1 MTEAVSI
8 GGRQVAGFALGAP
21 AWQYAAVGGG
31 VGTGL
36 LMVSRGTLAVSVGE
50 VLGAIGA
57 GALVGLGVWWVVEK
71 S

>member
-1 MTEAVSI
+1 MTESVSI
-8 GGRQVAGFALGAP
+8 GGKPVAGFALGAP

-31 VGTGL
+31 VGTGV
-36 LMVSRGTLAVSVGE
+36 LMVSRGTPAVPFGE
-50 VLGAIGA
+50 VLGALGV